1 MEMYIV
7 HLAEEIKPLALGF
20 GKIITNV
27 VKSGEEIMQAIS
39 SILTNNDVLIYVI
52 TNKGNLHFVNVNV
65 INNKIDT
72 VDTINLG
79 TF

>member
-1 MEMYIV
+1 MYIV
-7 HLAEEIKPLALGF
+7 HLAEEIKPLPLGF
-20 GKIITNV
+20 AKVITNV
-27 VKSGEEIMQAIS
+27 VKAGEEIVQAIS

-52 TNKGNLHFVNVNV
+52 TNKANLHFVNVNV

-72 VDTINLG
+72 VNTINLG